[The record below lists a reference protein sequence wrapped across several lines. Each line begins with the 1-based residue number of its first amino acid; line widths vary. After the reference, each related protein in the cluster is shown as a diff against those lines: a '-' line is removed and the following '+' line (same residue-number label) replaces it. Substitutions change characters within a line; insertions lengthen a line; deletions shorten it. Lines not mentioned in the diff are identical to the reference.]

1 MAECELLAD
10 GWFDNDVIGMDD
22 YLVKPAQP
30 KALFGILLK
39 WLPEKS
45 PPAGRPASENEP
57 PVHQPTGLMFP
68 ILEDGAYEITL
79 TVGFNEDDPSWD
91 GAGA

>member
-1 MAECELLAD
+1 MQKQDALIAQLRLTEERMAECELLAD

-39 WLPEKS
+39 WLVRKP
-45 PPAGRPASENEP
+45 R
-57 PVHQPTGLMFP
+57 PTG
-68 ILEDGAYEITL
+68 A
-79 TVGFNEDDPSWD
+79 
-91 GAGA
+91 